1 MNLSKLIHIE
11 EDIEELNDKNNKSKV
26 EISVQQR
33 NGRKQITIISGL
45 AVDLDTK
52 KILRYLKKIYH
63 CNGAIIVDDKFGEI
77 ITLTGN
83 QKENVYHFLINTKIC
98 EKDEIIVKG
107 Y

>member
-1 MNLSKLIHIE
+1 MNSI
-11 EDIEELNDKNNKSKV
+11 LNVDDSFDDFNTQTENKSKV
-26 EISVQQR
+26 TISIQQR

-45 AVDLDTK
+45 ATDLDTK
-52 KILRYLKKIYH
+52 KILRYLKKLYH
-63 CNGAIIVDDKFGEI
+63 CNGAVVDDDKFGEV

-98 EKDEIIVKG
+98 NKEEIIIKG